1 MSRIGSGAAV
11 FACLALLGAFAGT
24 GPERLYN
31 GIVLPAEWP
40 PRDVVARTWDP
51 DRIPYLEKGN
61 IPAVIPIDVGRQ
73 LFVDDFLIERTDLAR
88 IYPKPVKY
96 AGNPVLWPETAREKS
111 EGGLYPVA
119 LPKGGG
125 LWWDPERKVFRLWYE
140 ASWIGHI
147 CYAESKDGIR
157 FERVNTDVE
166 PGGNC
171 VLPQQHVDSWSVVPD
186 PECADPAQRWKLFVH
201 PGCSANRTLL
211 YVSADGIHWTGPKL
225 SGAADDR
232 STMFYNPFRRKWC
245 FSLRSC
251 WRGRSKN
258 YAEFDDFLSSDWQW
272 PWDGVSKRVY
282 TNTEHCVLWMAADRL
297 DRQTSDPNL
306 NEQASLYSMDAVAY
320 ESIMLGAAEI
330 HWGPENDVCG
340 ERGLPKITDI
350 QFAYSRDGFHF
361 SRPDRAAAIPSS
373 RWGSDAWD
381 TGYVQP
387 LSNLCVVQGDE
398 LWFYYGAFRGMKDH
412 PKKRGLYANGA
423 TGFAKLRRDGFVGM
437 KAAGRGELL
446 TRPVTF
452 SGNRLFVNA
461 DCPKGALR
469 VEVQG
474 ADGKP
479 LRGFALA
486 DCRPVAVDSTKVA
499 VRWKG
504 GDRLPSAKTPFR
516 FRFELKDGVLYSF
529 WVSPSAR
536 GESNGYLA
544 GGGPGYRGLVDK

>member
-1 MSRIGSGAAV
+1 MRSTSLGICLLLVTVLPVRAETDPAPCVFGRLDRFADLLPREPRFAKAAAFLSRTDLATLPVGRYEIDGKDVFASVQECKLKDRASDPKPEAHRAYIDIQVPLSGEETFGYGWLTEKNYTKPFDRKKDFGLYREQPLQWRTLKPGEFAV
-11 FACLALLGAFAGT
+11 FFPPYGVHAPCCREGGEERAVRKLVIKVRKT
-24 GPERLYN
+24 GETLYN
-31 GIVLPAEWP
+31 GIELPGVWP
-40 PRDVVARTWDP
+40 PKIDLANRGAMEV
-51 DRIPYLEKGN
+51 PYLEEAN
-61 IPAVIPIDVGRQ
+61 IPKVIPIDLGRQ

-201 PGCSANRTLL
+201 PGCNANRTLL

-272 PWDGVSKRVY
+272 PWNGVSKRVY

-297 DRQTSDPNL
+297 DRQTSDPDL

-340 ERGLPKITDI
+340 EKGEYHTIMVDGPIFKKKIE
-350 QFAYSRDGFHF
+350 FRY
-361 SRPDRAAAIPSS
+361 DRV
-373 RWGSDAWD
+373 
-381 TGYVQP
+381 Y
-387 LSNLCVVQGDE
+387 
-398 LWFYYGAFRGMKDH
+398 H
-412 PKKRGLYANGA
+412 NG
-423 TGFAKLRRDGFVGM
+423 KYCSLIC
-437 KAAGRGELL
+437 
-446 TRPVTF
+446 
-452 SGNRLFVNA
+452 N
-461 DCPKGALR
+461 
-469 VEVQG
+469 
-474 ADGKP
+474 
-479 LRGFALA
+479 
-486 DCRPVAVDSTKVA
+486 
-499 VRWKG
+499 
-504 GDRLPSAKTPFR
+504 
-516 FRFELKDGVLYSF
+516 VL
-529 WVSPSAR
+529 
-536 GESNGYLA
+536 
-544 GGGPGYRGLVDK
+544 